1 MIPPDPLY
9 PFSFGEAGNGE
20 GVRPVYLLTGSYE
33 GGYVNS

>member
-20 GVRPVYLLTGSYE
+20 GVQTVWIFYNLMW
-33 GGYVNS
+33 VF